1 MRLLGID
8 YGRVRLGFALSD
20 EGAVLATPL
29 PHKLRSR
36 SIDRDVRAIAQL
48 ASTHHVGRIVVGLPL
63 HMDGAVGEM
72 AEEATR
78 FAEHVERGTH
88 LPVDLIDERLTTA
101 EAERVLL
108 EANMS
113 RGKRRELRDSLSA
126 VLILQSYLD
135 DRRAS
140 ARRAMDEPPT

>member
-48 ASTHHVGRIVVGLPL
+48 ASTHHVGCIVVGLPL
-63 HMDGAVGEM
+63 HMDGSVGEM

-88 LPVDLIDERLTTA
+88 LPVELIDERMTTA

-113 RGKRRELRDSLSA
+113 RGKRRALRDGLSA

-135 DRRAS
+135 RRAS
-140 ARRAMDEPPT
+140 ARRPMDETPT

>member
-1 MRLLGID
+1 VRLLGID

-48 ASTHHVGRIVVGLPL
+48 ASTHHVGCIVVGLPL
-63 HMDGAVGEM
+63 HMDGSVGEM

-88 LPVDLIDERLTTA
+88 LPVEKGEMTIAEEGIQTSIPRGFTREDAIDIW
-101 EAERVLL
+101 
-108 EANMS
+108 
-113 RGKRRELRDSLSA
+113 RG
-126 VLILQSYLD
+126 
-135 DRRAS
+135 
-140 ARRAMDEPPT
+140 